1 MFNLEELFLRILM
14 KGVENGSIV
23 GTSLNMEDDTPF

>member
-1 MFNLEELFLRILM
+1 MFNLEELFLRISM

-23 GTSLNMEDDTPF
+23 GTNLNMEDNSPF